1 MSREVITQ
9 LKALKHADI
18 NPSQEWLQNNRALL
32 LSQMKNTVRPDTQ
45 SVIEK
50 FTQYIHE
57 LFLHSSIKIVRP
69 VALVVLIAL
78 AAGVGRVAVTQAS
91 QALPGDFLYGLKR
104 TTEKT
109 QVAVAS
115 VVADEN
121 QLVKLHLD
129 LANRRADEVKQVI
142 KKNPERTAAV
152 QVAVN
157 DLKQELQ
164 TTTQKLDSLKNQTAS
179 SVKNTVTNVQ
189 STTDAIK
196 NTLQDVKINLQTS
209 TSSIDKNLS
218 QNISDAKELAK
229 DTGVATVQVAIE
241 SHLHGDLS
249 KEDVTKVI
257 NNTLQSVAA
266 DADQSQKNVAGV
278 KDTVN
283 QISTST
289 LPTTTV
295 STTTIKIISNEAL
308 QATEQTQVAQNQI
321 DQKINEVKALVA
333 QGGDLNQVASKV
345 KEAAEASTVVEKISD
360 KTIQNLQVLLPQVQ
374 ILPTGEIT
382 STTASGTIIIATGTP
397 GVKIT
402 GVTTSILSSTL
413 KNVSASITSS
423 INATSSIVTSSKPTT
438 TSKLKK

>member
-1 MSREVITQ
+1 MGVLFASSCHCKLSAQGGSAFGGKIKNCKLMNPMTLKEQ
-9 LKALKHADI
+9 LMNDIKAAMKADI

-164 TTTQKLDSLKNQTAS
+164 TTTQKLDSLKT
-179 SVKNTVTNVQ
+179 Q
-189 STTDAIK
+189 SII
-196 NTLQDVKINLQTS
+196 INF
-209 TSSIDKNLS
+209 ICK
-218 QNISDAKELAK
+218 
-229 DTGVATVQVAIE
+229 
-241 SHLHGDLS
+241 
-249 KEDVTKVI
+249 TK
-257 NNTLQSVAA
+257 
-266 DADQSQKNVAGV
+266 
-278 KDTVN
+278 
-283 QISTST
+283 
-289 LPTTTV
+289 
-295 STTTIKIISNEAL
+295 
-308 QATEQTQVAQNQI
+308 
-321 DQKINEVKALVA
+321 
-333 QGGDLNQVASKV
+333 
-345 KEAAEASTVVEKISD
+345 
-360 KTIQNLQVLLPQVQ
+360 KTIFRNR
-374 ILPTGEIT
+374 TR
-382 STTASGTIIIATGTP
+382 
-397 GVKIT
+397 
-402 GVTTSILSSTL
+402 
-413 KNVSASITSS
+413 
-423 INATSSIVTSSKPTT
+423 
-438 TSKLKK
+438 